1 MSADVI
7 TFPGSAPKS
16 SRNVWIDDDEDE
28 APYSYRRR
36 QRPYRDG
43 AMHKALIRSYDLIV
57 QSEDADLVRDVSF
70 DIDRAQRKL
79 NKIQKQLKSVQERA
93 AARLHLLTTAET
105 KLKAA
110 IIAALLSREQ

>member
-7 TFPGSAPKS
+7 AFPGSAPKPS
-16 SRNVWIDDDEDE
+16 QNVLVDDEEEE

-36 QRPYRDG
+36 QRPHRDG

-57 QSEDADLVRDVSF
+57 RSEDADLVKDVSF

-79 NKIQKQLKSVQERA
+79 EKIQKQLKSVREQA

-110 IIAALLSREQ
+110 IVAALLSGQ